1 MALVPL
7 PWVAVAAPP
16 DDPRVVWEIAYGP
29 NAWQPTPDQVHV
41 SWLFSLAHGQLVHGV
56 TPEQMGFSFDGETWN
71 LFVEGI
77 VEFALIA
84 DRDLTHPRILDMPGH
99 VFCNRPHCRRACVRA
114 CVCVEQSP
122 TVGAGHGHVALKC
135 CVRSG
140 RRIMNEVPRG
150 SQLYFLYLARL
161 DFGS

>member
-1 MALVPL
+1 MDGMPL
-7 PWVAVAAPP
+7 AWMAAPP

-56 TPEQMGFSFDGETWN
+56 TPEQMGFSLDGATWN

-77 VEFALIA
+77 VAYALVA

-99 VFCNRPHCRRACVRA
+99 VCTASVAERSDELVAGHSPRRA
-114 CVCVEQSP
+114 S
-122 TVGAGHGHVALKC
+122 
-135 CVRSG
+135 S
-140 RRIMNEVPRG
+140 N
-150 SQLYFLYLARL
+150 
-161 DFGS
+161 D